1 MIYSPM
7 TEVGI
12 IPQSVKKNT
21 RKACGQQWQSDREL
35 FFQVFCSVDNSIE
48 TWISFNYFHYEMAT
62 SQAITPWR
70 CIPAGKQVHLLGL
83 FG

>member
-1 MIYSPM
+1 M

-12 IPQSVKKNT
+12 IPQSVKKKNT
-21 RKACGQQWQSDREL
+21 RKAWGQQWLSDKEL

-48 TWISFNYFHYEMAT
+48 TFHYEMAT

-70 CIPAGKQVHLLGL
+70 YIPAGKQVHLLGL

>member
-48 TWISFNYFHYEMAT
+48 TWISFTFIMRWPPLRQSLHGDVY
-62 SQAITPWR
+62 Q
-70 CIPAGKQVHLLGL
+70 QVNR
-83 FG
+83 FIY

>member
-1 MIYSPM
+1 M

-48 TWISFNYFHYEMAT
+48 TWISFTFIMRWPPLRQSLHGDVY
-62 SQAITPWR
+62 Q
-70 CIPAGKQVHLLGL
+70 QVNR
-83 FG
+83 FIY

>member
-35 FFQVFCSVDNSIE
+35 FFQVFCSVGNSIE
-48 TWISFNYFHYEMAT
+48 TWISFTFIMRWPPLRQSLHGDVY
-62 SQAITPWR
+62 Q
-70 CIPAGKQVHLLGL
+70 QVNR
-83 FG
+83 FIY